1 MSDYVQ
7 LARKA
12 VKAHSSQLTSISNQL
27 WDTAEIRFQ
36 EWRSAHLLCEELEN
50 EGFTVERGVGGLPM
64 AFRASFGSGWLVI
77 GFLGEYDALQSCQG
91 GRTRLGA
98 I

>member
-1 MSDYVQ
+1 MPDYVQ
-7 LARKA
+7 LAGKA
-12 VKAHSSQLTSISNQL
+12 IKVHSSQLTSISNQL
-27 WDTAEIRFQ
+27 WNAAGIRIQ
-36 EWRSAHLLCEELEN
+36 EWRSSHLLCEELEN
-50 EGFTVERGVGGLPM
+50 EGFMVERGVGGLPM

-77 GFLGEYDALQSCQG
+77 GFLGEYDALKSCQG